1 MDRCYNGVFFTGSS
15 FTNNA
20 CDIGNQVVD
29 PNNTPAAT
37 GNTWI
42 NTIAPLEEINGTV
55 LPSIL
60 WRYDTPTPPTATNA
74 TGVLPQPNSYNA
86 CNTFFALSP
95 PVITRDKEVG
105 TLLRNAADTNIS
117 VEHRYQAHRYAH
129 RKLHQNPM
137 WLQLGYP
144 DDTLYQNFYHSY
156 NPTNLGVLRQLEV
169 GVDTGSSQFVSATCN
184 NLSCSNLIEHNAK
197 VVYTIY
203 SSTWMNGVYNFTPAD
218 SATLLVIA
226 NLDPVEGGT
235 AVYSARVMLDL
246 PIDYSGGN
254 TQRVMQSE
262 DGLPNIAVGEVF
274 PNPSSGDVQL
284 DFQIE
289 ENQVASVEIM
299 DISGKVILTQLLS
312 ANQSLHSIASSQLS
326 DGIYI
331 LRVIVDGEEA
341 MSQRLIITKD

>member
-42 NTIAPLEEINGTV
+42 ANQGQFQIDGDVA
-55 LPSIL
+55 PSIT
-60 WRYDTPTPPTATNA
+60 WRWDATSPSSGATNV
-74 TGVLPQPNSYNA
+74 TLSQVNYNA
-86 CNTFFALSP
+86 CSTFFALSP
-95 PVITRDKEVG
+95 AVITRDKEVG

-117 VEHRYQAHRYAH
+117 VEHRYQVHRYAH

-144 DDTLYQNFYHSY
+144 DDTLYQNFYNNY

-169 GVDTGSSQFVSATCN
+169 GVDTGSAQYVEGTCN
-184 NLSCSNLIEHNAK
+184 NMTCSNLIEHNAK

-203 SSTWMNGVYNFTPAD
+203 SAIWMNGVYNFTSAD
-218 SATLLVIA
+218 SAALLVIA

-246 PIDYSGGN
+246 PVDYSGGN
-254 TQRVMQSE
+254 TQRIMQSD
-262 DGLPNIAVGEVF
+262 DGSPNITVGEVF

-289 ENQVASVEIM
+289 ENQVASVEIR
-299 DISGKVILTQLLS
+299 DISGKVILTQTLS
-312 ANQSLHSIASSQLS
+312 ANQSLHSIASSRLS
-326 DGIYI
+326 DGIYV